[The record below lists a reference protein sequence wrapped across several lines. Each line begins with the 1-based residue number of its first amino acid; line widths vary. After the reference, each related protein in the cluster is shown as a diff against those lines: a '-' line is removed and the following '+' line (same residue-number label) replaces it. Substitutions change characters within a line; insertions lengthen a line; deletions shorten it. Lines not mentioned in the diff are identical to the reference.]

1 VFVHGL
7 DRLAPEALE
16 QAIAAGGRIVFFEY
30 CISLIFV
37 SLRRQ
42 TQPYF
47 LKAGE
52 TGLLL
57 GIRYA
62 LVSLILG
69 WWGIPWGVIYTPLT
83 LISNLS
89 GGCDITSEVR
99 ELLSRQ
105 TGDLQSAPRE
115 VH

>member
-57 GIRYA
+57 GLRYA
-62 LVSLILG
+62 FLSLLLG
-69 WWGIPWGVIYTPLT
+69 WWGVPWGIIYTPLT
-83 LISNLS
+83 LISDLS

-99 ELLSRQ
+99 EMLSRQ
-105 TGDLQSAPRE
+105 AGRLQPVPRE
-115 VH
+115 EH